1 MEATELGLY
10 FYVARW
16 YDSELA
22 HFIQADQTIP
32 GIANAKAYDRF
43 AYVEN
48 NPILFADLNGLEKV
62 IILYGEY
69 DDDADNASFSAA
81 AETQKQKA
89 LAAGYTEEDI
99 LMVKTSTE
107 DKFFEAIEGS
117 EVGEIEHIYVFSHG
131 WSENYNASEDTYVPG
146 GGLQLGPLDEYEM
159 QIMANDLGFYYQQEL
174 QNRFAPEAD
183 IYLYACSTAR
193 GTLPQT
199 MADVYD
205 VTVYA
210 YEETLSFF
218 ETVGIGNSETEFTI
232 PYVGFLGNLFSDS
245 EVEMS
250 PSIGVW
256 NFVVPNRSIESRKFF
271 PNAAMQ
277 RAILRN

>member
-1 MEATELGLY
+1 
-10 FYVARW
+10 
-16 YDSELA
+16 
-22 HFIQADQTIP
+22 
-32 GIANAKAYDRF
+32 
-43 AYVEN
+43 
-48 NPILFADLNGLEKV
+48 
-62 IILYGEY
+62 
-69 DDDADNASFSAA
+69 
-81 AETQKQKA
+81 
-89 LAAGYTEEDI
+89 
-99 LMVKTSTE
+99 
-107 DKFFEAIEGS
+107 
-117 EVGEIEHIYVFSHG
+117 VFSHG
-131 WSENYNASEDTYVPG
+131 WGEDSDGTIN
-146 GGLQLGPLDEYEM
+146 GGLQLSSGDWGDKTKQVSADDFLDER
-159 QIMANDLGFYYQQEL
+159 IKGLG
-174 QNRFAPEAD
+174 NRFADGAD
-183 IYLYACSTAR
+183 VYFNACRTAR